1 MHPMVLLGILLSC
14 LVFCSKLVL
23 EMLDRLQKKYVGLL
37 VLHLLSFLEHLAH
50 CQNIAS
56 LYLLVITLLDV
67 HLNWLNW
74 FHFSILERDL
84 FVILIDCTNFLSPF
98 LDVMSISMSPDS
110 FLHSQTLEFSANR
123 MFFWAMIY
131 MALSPE
137 LKAPFIC
144 RFFLNRF
151 LVCFN
156 LFVLLFVVTPS
167 LVVAV
172 QLCMEWITINDNKEV
187 LYLNLNL
194 DPFFSY
200 FI

>member
-23 EMLDRLQKKYVGLL
+23 EMLDRLQKKICRTVGP
-37 VLHLLSFLEHLAH
+37 SLA
-50 CQNIAS
+50 
-56 LYLLVITLLDV
+56 
-67 HLNWLNW
+67 
-74 FHFSILERDL
+74 
-84 FVILIDCTNFLSPF
+84 
-98 LDVMSISMSPDS
+98 
-110 FLHSQTLEFSANR
+110 EFSWTLGSSSKYSQLISFSYYFVRCSSQLAQLVSLLYSWERSVCYSDRLHKFPVTISRCYEYIYVTRFFLAQPDPGILCLWNV
-123 MFFWAMIY
+123 FWAMIF